1 MHNMICICGPTAS
14 GKTGLAVALA
24 KQLDAEVVSCDS
36 MQIYRGMDIGT
47 AKPDPAEM
55 EGVPHWLLDV
65 ADPGEDFSVGRYVKL
80 ADEAIADI
88 HGRGKT
94 AIVCGGT
101 GLYMDSLIKG
111 ETFAAPSRPAQREY
125 VEHIAEEKG
134 MQFLYDMLMDADP
147 ETAEKL
153 HVSDRKRIIRAMEV
167 FLITGMPLSYHNAQ
181 SKLKPPKY
189 SPVWLGLN
197 FRDRAKLYQ
206 RVDTRVDQMM
216 EKGLE
221 AEVRSLLDRGV
232 DPKTTAMQ
240 AIGYKEL
247 AAALQ
252 GAGDRTQAVAQI
264 QQASRNYAKRQL
276 TWFRRNEAIHWLY
289 ADEEKDLP
297 AAALRAIQTFTP
309 HAQKPMKE

>member
-1 MHNMICICGPTAS
+1 MN
-14 GKTGLAVALA
+14 
-24 KQLDAEVVSCDS
+24 
-36 MQIYRGMDIGT
+36 IGT
-47 AKPDPAEM
+47 AKPDAAEM
-55 EGVPHWLLDV
+55 GGVRHWLLDV
-65 ADPGEDFSVGRYVKL
+65 VDPGEDFSVGRYVKL

-88 HGRGKT
+88 HSRGKT

-153 HVSDRKRIIRAMEV
+153 HVSDRKRIVRAMEV

-189 SPVWLGLN
+189 APLWLGLN
-197 FRDRAKLYQ
+197 FRNRAKLYA
-206 RVDTRVDQMM
+206 RVDLRVEQMM
-216 EKGLE
+216 ASGLE
-221 AEVRSLLDRGV
+221 AEVQALLDRGV
-232 DPKTTAMQ
+232 DPASTAMQ

-247 AAALQ
+247 AAALR
-252 GAGDRTQAVAQI
+252 DRRDTAQAVAQI

-276 TWFRRNEAIHWLY
+276 TWFRRNEVIHWLY
-289 ADEEKDLP
+289 VDECADLT
-297 AAALRAIQTFTP
+297 AAAI
-309 HAQKPMKE
+309 KIIEK

>member
-1 MHNMICICGPTAS
+1 MNNLICICGPTAS

-24 KQLDAEVVSCDS
+24 KKLDAEVVSCDS
-36 MQIYRGMDIGT
+36 MQIYRGMNIGT
-47 AKPDPAEM
+47 AKPDAAEM
-55 EGVPHWLLDV
+55 DGVWHWLLDV

-88 HGRGKT
+88 HSRGKT

-101 GLYMDSLIKG
+101 GLYMDNLVKG
-111 ETFAAPSRPAQREY
+111 ETFAAPSQPAQREY

-134 MQFLYDMLMDADP
+134 LQFLYDMLKDADP

-153 HVSDRKRIIRAMEV
+153 HVSDRKRIVRAMEV

-181 SKLKPPKY
+181 SKLRPPKY
-189 SPVWLGLN
+189 EPLWLGLN
-197 FRDRAKLYQ
+197 FRDRTKLYA
-206 RVDTRVDQMM
+206 RVNKRVELMM
-216 EKGLE
+216 ASGLE
-221 AEVRSLLDRGV
+221 AEVRALLEQGI
-232 DPKTTAMQ
+232 DPASTAMQ

-247 AAALQ
+247 AAALR
-252 GAGDRTQAVAQI
+252 GECDTAQALAQI

-289 ADEEKDLP
+289 VDEEKDLL
-297 AAALRAIQTFTP
+297 AAAMRILV
-309 HAQKPMKE
+309 KEN

>member
-1 MHNMICICGPTAS
+1 MKDLICIAGPTAS

-24 KQLDAEVVSCDS
+24 KRLDAEVVSCDS
-36 MQIYRGMDIGT
+36 MQIYRGMDVGT
-47 AKPDPAEM
+47 AKPDAAEM
-55 EGVPHWLLDV
+55 DGVRHHLLDV
-65 ADPGEDFSVGRYVKL
+65 AEPGEDFSVGRYVKL
-80 ADEAIADI
+80 ADAAIADI
-88 HGRGKT
+88 HSRGKT
-94 AIVCGGT
+94 AVVCGGT
-101 GLYMDSLIKG
+101 GLYMDNLIKG

-153 HVSDRKRIIRAMEV
+153 HISDRKRIIRAMEV

-189 SPVWLGLN
+189 APLWLGLN
-197 FRDRAKLYQ
+197 FRDRNKLYA
-206 RVDTRVDQMM
+206 RVDARVEQMM
-216 EKGLE
+216 EMGLE
-221 AEVRSLLDRGV
+221 AEVRALLEKGV
-232 DPKTTAMQ
+232 DPNTTAMQ

-247 AAALQ
+247 AAALR
-252 GAGDRTQAVAQI
+252 GECSTAQAVAQI

-289 ADEEKDLP
+289 VDETPDLP
-297 AAALRAIQTFTP
+297 AAALRIIQNEP
-309 HAQKPMKE
+309 